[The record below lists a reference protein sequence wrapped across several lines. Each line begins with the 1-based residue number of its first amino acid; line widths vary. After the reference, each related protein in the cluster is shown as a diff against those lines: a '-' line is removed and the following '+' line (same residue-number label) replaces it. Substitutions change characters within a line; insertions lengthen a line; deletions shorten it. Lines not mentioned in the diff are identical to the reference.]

1 MAQLRLTD
9 ALGRVLGGRYRLIAP
24 LGVGASAQVF
34 LADDVRLRR
43 RVAVKMLHAAL
54 ADDHDFL
61 RRFQAEAR
69 SAAALNHPHIMAVYD
84 WGQDDVPY
92 LVLEYLA
99 GGSVRGMLDKGWR
112 LSPSQALRVG
122 LEAARALEYAHSRGL
137 VHRDIKPANL
147 LFGEEGR
154 LRIADF
160 GLARALAEAAWTEP
174 QGAVLGTARYAAPEQ
189 AQGERL
195 DGKADVYALALVLVE
210 AVTGHVPFAADT
222 TIGTL
227 MARVHDPL
235 DPPEALGP
243 LREPL
248 ARAGTTDPSDRLD
261 ARGLVVALMA
271 AARELTAPKPLPL
284 AGTAASDP
292 AVPLVDADP
301 TAIPTSNAAQHGDDD
316 ATVGAPLSV
325 LEADDDPRDVIAADV
340 TTQGDAFT
348 PPEPPGPPE
357 PLDGADLVEGT
368 GPKRRSRWRKA
379 MWAIV
384 AVLILAA
391 VAVGGV
397 VGYRSVAAKPAHP
410 VPSSLIGLTQ
420 ADALTKVQGLKF
432 DWKTQIVHARKDGST
447 PGTVIATRPATGKKL
462 AEGSRLT
469 LVISDGN
476 TLVKIPADLVG
487 KTFDDAKA
495 ELVAPALG
503 ITAQSKLQA
512 DEAAQKGTVI
522 KVADGTPPEL
532 AKGSTITLIVSD
544 GPAPRTIPDTAK
556 ITPDAATA
564 LINRE
569 APGLTIATSS
579 DYSVSVP
586 SGLVIGTAPAAG
598 KQVARGSTVTL
609 VVSKGPKPVP
619 VPSIAGARSLADAIA
634 RLQAAGLQPG
644 SALGGVLGIPTAYS
658 PGSGAVVPQGTTVN
672 IIMG

>member
-248 ARAGTTDPSDRLD
+248 ARAGTTDPADRLD

-292 AVPLVDADP
+292 AVPLVDANP
-301 TAIPTSNAAQHGDDD
+301 TAIPTSNTAQPGDDD

-325 LEADDDPRDVIAADV
+325 LEADDDPRDVIAADA
-340 TTQGDAFT
+340 TTQGDALE
-348 PPEPPGPPE
+348 PPEPAEPPKPPKPPE
-357 PLDGADLVEGT
+357 PLDGADLVADT

-384 AVLILAA
+384 AVLILVA

-420 ADALTKVQGLKF
+420 ADALTKVQALKF
-432 DWKTQIVHARKDGST
+432 DWKTQVVHARKDGST

-462 AEGSRLT
+462 TEGSRLT

-476 TLVKIPADLVG
+476 TLVNVPGDVVG

-495 ELVAPALG
+495 ELAAPNLDLV
-503 ITAQSKLQA
+503 AQSKLQS
-512 DEAAQKGTVI
+512 DETAPKGAVL
-522 KVADGTPPEL
+522 KLADGTPPQL
-532 AKGSTITLIVSD
+532 AKGSAITLIVSD

-556 ITPDAATA
+556 LTP
-564 LINRE
+564 
-569 APGLTIATSS
+569 
-579 DYSVSVP
+579 
-586 SGLVIGTAPAAG
+586 
-598 KQVARGSTVTL
+598 
-609 VVSKGPKPVP
+609 
-619 VPSIAGARSLADAIA
+619 
-634 RLQAAGLQPG
+634 
-644 SALGGVLGIPTAYS
+644 
-658 PGSGAVVPQGTTVN
+658 
-672 IIMG
+672 